1 MVNQDKRGH
10 LVTKGRQEAAE
21 KMESRVFPDV
31 MVYQEVQETA
41 VLRVNKAK
49 VGLTDHL
56 GGQGKWAYMD

>member
-1 MVNQDKRGH
+1 M
-10 LVTKGRQEAAE
+10 VTKGCQEEAE